1 MTATLL
7 QGTTEVDTT
16 TYTVTVTPPPPSV
29 EFNDLASSIV
39 EGANDP
45 FVINASHLDTDNAH
59 TIRLT
64 TDNANM
70 GFNSTCT
77 DRQEDF
83 TVSRGSATY
92 VNSRRLLQVHP
103 RGHLGDPR
111 RREPR
116 HGRGRGQAL
125 LGCQPR
131 RAGVRLR
138 LASRR
143 VGKLSGLVVVP
154 CPGQQESPHT
164 RRHARSRN
172 ARAAASEGHLIES
185 PSLVQLK
192 LWA

>member
-45 FVINASHLDTDNAH
+45 FVINASHLDTDNT

-92 VNSRRLLQVHP
+92 VNSRRL
-103 RGHLGDPR
+103 
-111 RREPR
+111 
-116 HGRGRGQAL
+116 HGCTAPGGAL
-125 LGCQPR
+125 TAPSSPPE
-131 RAGVRLR
+131 RA
-138 LASRR
+138 
-143 VGKLSGLVVVP
+143 SG
-154 CPGQQESPHT
+154 
-164 RRHARSRN
+164 
-172 ARAAASEGHLIES
+172 
-185 PSLVQLK
+185 
-192 LWA
+192 